1 MLHAMDRGKSI
12 DNYVRYAVVA
22 TLDYNDCEEDA
33 YDLTLKQYNKLEI
46 SEIRNINEILIRI

>member
-1 MLHAMDRGKSI
+1 MDRGKSI